1 MQKILFYFS
10 RSASSINRFVLIKKS
25 DSTKNFLEKK
35 EKKHFA
41 KSFLVCEIFGLEC
54 LVDDLTDIFKSID
67 FCQYLFH

>member
-10 RSASSINRFVLIKKS
+10 RSASSINRFSS